1 MDYGLKDK
9 IALITGGSEGI
20 GAATAEILA
29 QEGAKVAIC
38 SRSLQSQEELRKKI
52 KEKVGTE
59 IEICSADFS
68 NPNDIDNFIESMAE
82 KMGGVDILVNSVGS
96 SKFGSFDDIPDD
108 SWVSDINLKLLG
120 TVRACRAVLPHM
132 RKMSGGRIINVA
144 GNSGKQPYNWHFPG
158 GAANAALLNFTN
170 ALSQEVIKDKILVTA
185 VCPGPVE
192 TRRLQKQ
199 LKALSEIW
207 KMPLDQAKKSFY
219 DDCPLKR
226 AATPEEIGHL
236 IAFLASDKATYISG
250 TAITIDGG
258 ITRGI

>member
-1 MDYGLKDK
+1 MDYGLKNK
-9 IALITGGSEGI
+9 VALITGGSEGI

-29 QEGAKVAIC
+29 QEGARVAIC

-52 KEKVGTE
+52 KDKVGAE
-59 IEICSADFS
+59 IEICSADFT
-68 NPNDIDNFIESMAE
+68 NPNEINNFINLMAE
-82 KMGGVDILVNSVGS
+82 KLGGVDILVNSVGS
-96 SKFGSFDDIPDD
+96 SKFGSFDEIADD
-108 SWVSDINLKLLG
+108 SWVNDINLKLLG

-199 LKALSEIW
+199 LKSLSEIW
-207 KMPLDQAKKSFY
+207 EMPLDQAKKSFY

-226 AATPEEIGHL
+226 AATAEEVGHL
-236 IAFLASDKATYISG
+236 IAFLASDKATYIAG

-258 ITRGI
+258 ITRCI